1 MLIDQPE
8 RFEQVLGL
16 PVADGLHGFF
26 VSDDVSPDW
35 VAALRNSSR
44 ADPWRHG
51 FFVVHR
57 EAGSVIGSAGFKGPP
72 DATGTV
78 EVAYGIVPSFQGCGY
93 ATEAAAA
100 VVAFAFASGQVR
112 LVRAHTRPEAN
123 ASTRV
128 LLKSGFRHV
137 GTVVDPD
144 DGPVWRWERG
154 PWPVEHV
161 YRSPMPRLGCAR
173 SRPRQSLL
181 RIAPRARPSPRTDFV
196 ASTPTHGLMSH
207 RVTICVAHV
216 SARRSRRRS
225 PPGSDRL

>member
-8 RFEQVLGL
+8 RFDQVLGL
-16 PVADGLHGFF
+16 PAADELHGFF

-44 ADPWRHG
+44 ADPWRYG

-72 DATGTV
+72 DSTGVV

-128 LLKSGFRHV
+128 LLKCGFRHV

-154 PWPVEHV
+154 P
-161 YRSPMPRLGCAR
+161 
-173 SRPRQSLL
+173 
-181 RIAPRARPSPRTDFV
+181 
-196 ASTPTHGLMSH
+196 
-207 RVTICVAHV
+207 
-216 SARRSRRRS
+216 
-225 PPGSDRL
+225 